1 MIILRQE
8 VIEEEGVSLLK
19 KLAVIWT
26 QFYTS
31 ILPTLQAIFAPVQL
45 ENLSIR
51 ALSLLT
57 FRDVLLLK
65 TQINSALKDVSKSE
79 VPPQIQQMLLVLQGI
94 HRTPPTED
102 YFTLVGLV
110 SHVVRPYQCL
120 VPRLKN
126 HPETDTGGRISRAE
140 TMSGRDSPSLMRSES
155 PVKRRHSYTMVAAEH
170 DSEET
175 ARGESP
181 LINKRS
187 PQPA

>member
-1 MIILRQE
+1 MTFT
-8 VIEEEGVSLLK
+8 VCKCSL
-19 KLAVIWT
+19 A
-26 QFYTS
+26 
-31 ILPTLQAIFAPVQL
+31 
-45 ENLSIR
+45 
-51 ALSLLT
+51 
-57 FRDVLLLK
+57 
-65 TQINSALKDVSKSE
+65 ALKDVSKSE

-126 HPETDTGGRISRAE
+126 HPETDSELMVMISPTSYNNTLTHTHTPLSLSLPFPLSHACTAGGRISRAE

>member
-1 MIILRQE
+1 M
-8 VIEEEGVSLLK
+8 
-19 KLAVIWT
+19 
-26 QFYTS
+26 
-31 ILPTLQAIFAPVQL
+31 
-45 ENLSIR
+45 
-51 ALSLLT
+51 
-57 FRDVLLLK
+57 
-65 TQINSALKDVSKSE
+65 KDVSKSE

-126 HPETDTGGRISRAE
+126 HPETDSELMVMISPMSYNNTLTHTHTPLSLSLPFPLSHACTAGGRISRAE

>member
-1 MIILRQE
+1 MTFTDLT
-8 VIEEEGVSLLK
+8 VCKCSL
-19 KLAVIWT
+19 A
-26 QFYTS
+26 
-31 ILPTLQAIFAPVQL
+31 
-45 ENLSIR
+45 
-51 ALSLLT
+51 
-57 FRDVLLLK
+57 
-65 TQINSALKDVSKSE
+65 ALKDVSKNE

-126 HPETDTGGRISRAE
+126 HPETDSELMVMISPMSYNNTLTHTHTPPSLLPSLSFSPFSSLACTAGGRISRAE